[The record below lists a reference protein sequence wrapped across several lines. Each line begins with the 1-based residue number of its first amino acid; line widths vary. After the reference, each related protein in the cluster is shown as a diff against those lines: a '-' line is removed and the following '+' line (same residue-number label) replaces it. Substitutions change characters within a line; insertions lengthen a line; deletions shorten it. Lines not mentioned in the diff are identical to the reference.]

1 MARAGEENKKLKKK
15 VAEMEARQLSWVS
28 ADEHS
33 SKTRA
38 LNEEITTLTK
48 RLAISEQQLD
58 RLREEKKKLIAD
70 IDSVSKELNMA
81 KAREKAVQKQE
92 EENLINMR
100 KY

>member
-1 MARAGEENKKLKKK
+1 
-15 VAEMEARQLSWVS
+15 
-28 ADEHS
+28 
-33 SKTRA
+33 
-38 LNEEITTLTK
+38 LN
-48 RLAISEQQLD
+48 ISEQQLD